1 MFARGVQKQEE
12 RYLCCGI
19 SHVFQGLRGHFVDV
33 TLHSAMPRRYLLIF
47 FFFQKYY
54 FSMLSKSS
62 AMLLISKDS
71 LGTSLIPILVRHNL
85 LDYAVFN

>member
-1 MFARGVQKQEE
+1 MLEGSRSKQEE

-47 FFFQKYY
+47 FFSEILFFNVIEIICYAPY
-54 FSMLSKSS
+54 FK
-62 AMLLISKDS
+62 
-71 LGTSLIPILVRHNL
+71 GLVR
-85 LDYAVFN
+85 DIFNPNFGKT